1 MELIS
6 LSVIFPEFPEL
17 IDIYPA
23 HKYSAIRNMAGKL
36 IIRWLNL
43 KLIDKFFIN
52 IVNDLI

>member
-1 MELIS
+1 VEVIS
-6 LSVIFPEFPEL
+6 LSVIFPEL

-23 HKYSAIRNMAGKL
+23 HKYSAIQNMAGKL